1 MLLSWFS
8 NYADNTKGR
17 LEEPMKSISRSLD
30 FLGTRSVGGLD
41 VTSAKE
47 TQLTPIE

>member
-8 NYADNTKGR
+8 NCADNTKGR
-17 LEEPMKSISRSLD
+17 LKELMKSISYSLD

-41 VTSAKE
+41 VASAKE
-47 TQLTPIE
+47 TQLTPME